1 MQFCKTCRDFRMK
14 IPLTTFALSN
24 EKRLCR
30 PMDRTLVYEA
40 WNRGSNPLGD
50 TNGVLADLVY
60 AQD

>member
-1 MQFCKTCRDFRMK
+1 MK
-14 IPLTTFALSN
+14 IVLSTFALSN

-30 PMDRTLVYEA
+30 PMDRTLAYEA
-40 WNRGSNPLGD
+40 RDRGSSPLGD